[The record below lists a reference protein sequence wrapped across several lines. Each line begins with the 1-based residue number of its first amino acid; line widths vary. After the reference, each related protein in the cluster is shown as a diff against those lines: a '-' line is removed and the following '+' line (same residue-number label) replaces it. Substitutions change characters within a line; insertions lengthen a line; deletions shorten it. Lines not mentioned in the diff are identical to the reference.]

1 MFHYRIKD
9 RLWQVYK
16 SMLSVVDLQCRI
28 TYDGCTLV
36 GGATVDLSLDAS
48 SRGIVMPLKHGVYK
62 AGDHSLV

>member
-1 MFHYRIKD
+1 
-9 RLWQVYK
+9 
-16 SMLSVVDLQCRI
+16 MLSVVDLQCRI